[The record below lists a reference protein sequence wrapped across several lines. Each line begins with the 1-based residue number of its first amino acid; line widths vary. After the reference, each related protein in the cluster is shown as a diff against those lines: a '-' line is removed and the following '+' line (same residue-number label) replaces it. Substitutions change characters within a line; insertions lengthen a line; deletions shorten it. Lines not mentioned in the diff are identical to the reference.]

1 MSATLKSKVSPRGL
15 RVEAPQLPV
24 SGPLVKKAD
33 SLTARLICASA
44 VQSFYA
50 RARAIPIL
58 GEFLHMFV
66 RRALPI
72 GARVTTRVR
81 EGQGSGLLLT
91 LNPRYE
97 AQYTGYYELALLEL
111 LAAHLK
117 KGDVFYDVGAHIG
130 FVSLV
135 GARLVGP
142 EGRVFA
148 FEADSD
154 NASRIREHARMNAL
168 PQVEVVAAAVW
179 SECKALTF
187 HRASASSSRN
197 TGSVANGTEA
207 PGAEGMIL
215 VEATTIDHF
224 ALRYRPPA
232 MVKIDVEGAEE
243 EVLKG
248 AKAVFGTSK
257 PSLICEIHHAQ
268 SAESV
273 MRWLASVGYS
283 WKWLGPESHFPR
295 HLIARAKL

>member
-33 SLTARLICASA
+33 SLTARLICAPA
-44 VQSFYA
+44 VQSLYA

-117 KGDVFYDVGAHIG
+117 QGDVFYDVGAHIG
-130 FVSLV
+130 FAQSLV

-207 PGAEGMIL
+207 PGEEGTIL

-224 ALRYRPPA
+224 ALCYRHPA

-248 AKAVFGTSK
+248 AKVVFGTSK
-257 PSLICEIHHAQ
+257 PSLI
-268 SAESV
+268 
-273 MRWLASVGYS
+273 W
-283 WKWLGPESHFPR
+283 
-295 HLIARAKL
+295 